1 LVERLAHGLRFAS
14 ERSDERRRN
23 GSASTRRSR
32 LLARWSGHAL
42 RFAHAWISVFPPR
55 AYVQARYP
63 TIGGPFGARVRHV
76 REAIPRLWAEAR
88 YRSRSGAQRYG
99 P

>member
-1 LVERLAHGLRFAS
+1 LVERLAHGLRFVS
-14 ERSDERRRN
+14 DRSDESHRS
-23 GSASTRRSR
+23 GSASAWRSR
-32 LLARWSGHAL
+32 LLARSSGHAL

-55 AYVQARYP
+55 AYVQARHP

-88 YRSRSGAQRYG
+88 YRSRSAAQRY
-99 P
+99 